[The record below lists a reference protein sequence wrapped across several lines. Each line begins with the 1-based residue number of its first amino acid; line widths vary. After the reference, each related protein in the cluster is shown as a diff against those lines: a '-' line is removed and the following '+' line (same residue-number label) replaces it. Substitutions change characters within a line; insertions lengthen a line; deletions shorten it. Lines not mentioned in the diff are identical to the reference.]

1 MGCKIVQLIEFNK
14 ASSQDVR
21 TFLKHCVQ
29 IPRWSD
35 ELLQQRPY
43 SDVDALLAYSRQRAS
58 TWTWDEIK
66 VALDLHPRIGE
77 KKAQQELS
85 ASEQAFSKREQS
97 SITSDVETQKALFT
111 GNVAYEKKYGF
122 IFLIKAFGLD
132 SLQVLQALKYRLLN
146 DLDTEKRIVHQQ
158 LTEIALLRLAQEIQA

>member
-1 MGCKIVQLIEFNK
+1 MQLIEFNK
-14 ASSQDVR
+14 ASSLDVS

-35 ELLQQRPY
+35 EVLQQRPY
-43 SDVDALLAYSRQRAS
+43 SDVETLIAYSRQRAS

-66 VALDLHPRIGE
+66 SALDLHPRIGE

-85 ASEQAFSKREQS
+85 KVEQAFSKREQAA
-97 SITSDVETQKALFT
+97 ITSDIETQKALLA

-122 IFLIKAFGLD
+122 IFLIKASGLE
-132 SLQVLQALKYRLLN
+132 SQQILQALKYRLLN
-146 DLDTEKRIVHQQ
+146 DIDTEKRIVHQQ
-158 LTEIALLRLAQEIQA
+158 LTEIALLRLAQEIQG